1 MRTHR
6 SFFVLSAI
14 VAAFACNKKPTS
26 EPAPGS
32 AAPVAQAA
40 DAAAAAAAPA
50 WSATSHPIE
59 LACGDGP
66 LTLTPPQPAASPAA
80 ARTFKHGDAFSQC
93 HDQASI
99 AAACDCLAKS
109 VATWGKKLLLAGP
122 ATCTPQPNAR
132 ADGAVVLLQDE
143 SPDTATRAGGSAL
156 VLLAKRG
163 ATWSAISVVES
174 SADIDLTQTPKL
186 TGSLK
191 LVAFD
196 EHPIAGGLLYS
207 IETRT
212 ETAQSD
218 MGEHDLDGTASATL
232 CSVPADAHP
241 DAFCY
246 VPVALGSWSYTWTP
260 KEGSCEIKKLATFAA
275 TYDATG
281 ATLRLDHG
289 SDADTVAGHYGF

>member
-1 MRTHR
+1 MLTHR
-6 SFFVLSAI
+6 LLFVLSAAI
-14 VAAFACNKKPTS
+14 AALACNKKPTS
-26 EPAPGS
+26 EPAVGS
-32 AAPVAQAA
+32 ATPVAQSA
-40 DAAAAAAAPA
+40 DAEAAAAAPA

-66 LTLTPPQPAASPAA
+66 LTLTPPQAAASPTA
-80 ARTFKHGDAFSQC
+80 ARTFKHGDTLSEC

-99 AAACDCLAKS
+99 DAACDCLAKS
-109 VATWGKKLLLAGP
+109 IATWGKQLLLAGP
-122 ATCTPQPNAR
+122 ATCMQQPNAR
-132 ADGAVVLLQDE
+132 ADGAVVMLQDNP
-143 SPDTATRAGGSAL
+143 PDTATHTGGSAL

-196 EHPIAGGLLYS
+196 EHRIAGGSLYS

-232 CSVPADAHP
+232 CPVPSDAHSA
-241 DAFCY
+241 AFCY
-246 VPVALGSWSYTWTP
+246 APVSLGSWSYTWTP

-275 TYDATG
+275 TYDPSG
-281 ATLRLDHG
+281 AMLRLDHG
-289 SDADTVAGHYGF
+289 SDVDAVAGHYGF